1 MKYLLSILLSL
12 VLSVGLLAQDT
23 TRTNAGNKPQYKKDA
38 SAQHQ
43 KRQRTNRDA
52 INPTGNEVL
61 EESIESAASEQ
72 NQVRLQ
78 KGEMTKTQTGY
89 MVSDEDGDGIPN
101 GQDPDFDGAKIR
113 GGNANGG
120 FVDEDGDG
128 INDKAMD
135 DDGDGI
141 PNGQDPDYTR
151 PEDGSGNMYRHQ
163 HKTQT
168 GSGGYGPGDGT
179 GNSGVGPQ
187 DGSGFGP
194 GNGSGDGTGV
204 KTTTKKGSGKK

>member
-1 MKYLLSILLSL
+1 MKYLLSVLLSL
-12 VLSVGLLAQDT
+12 ALSVGLLAQDT
-23 TRTNAGNKPQYKKDA
+23 TRTNAGNKPQYKKGA
-38 SAQHQ
+38 STQVQ
-43 KRQRTNRDA
+43 KRQRTNRD
-52 INPTGNEVL
+52 TGTETLQKNI
-61 EESIESAASEQ
+61 EESEGEQ
-72 NQVRLQ
+72 NQIRLQ

-89 MVSDEDGDGIPN
+89 MMSDEDGDGIPN

-113 GGNANGG
+113 SGNANGG
-120 FVDEDGDG
+120 FVDADGDG

-151 PEDGSGNMYRHQ
+151 PEDGSGNMYKHQ
-163 HKTQT
+163 NKTKTQS

-179 GNSGVGPQ
+179 GNSGIGPN

-194 GNGSGDGTGV
+194 GNGTGDGTDPKG
-204 KTTTKKGSGKK
+204 TTKKGSGKK

>member
-1 MKYLLSILLSL
+1 MKYLVSILLSL
-12 VLSVGLLAQDT
+12 ALSVGLLAQDT
-23 TRTNAGNKPQYKKDA
+23 TRINAGDKPQYKKDA

-43 KRQRTNRDA
+43 KRQRTNR
-52 INPTGNEVL
+52 EVIEKVGSEEL
-61 EESIESAASEQ
+61 EGTVKNADGEQ
-72 NQVRLQ
+72 NQFRLQ

-89 MVSDEDGDGIPN
+89 MMSDEDGDGIPN

-120 FVDEDGDG
+120 FVDTDGDG

-151 PEDGSGNMYRHQ
+151 PEDGSGNMHKHQ
-163 HKTQT
+163 HKTMTQS
-168 GSGGYGPGDGT
+168 GSGSGNGTGDCDGT
-179 GNSGVGPQ
+179 GPK
-187 DGSGFGP
+187 
-194 GNGSGDGTGV
+194 GT
-204 KTTTKKGSGKK
+204 TNKGSGKK